1 MPQSNGDLR
10 QPQDKVLDALRAAQL
25 EPVKCRG
32 GWKARC
38 PAHDDSTPSLDMK
51 VESDGKVLVIC
62 RSQGCSFSAIA
73 AALGLQEADFFPH
86 GIVSAKSKAKRRID
100 FVHPVA
106 VYLYENPDGSPRFQV
121 RRFNVFEDGVIVD
134 KDFRQYRPDGAP
146 GLGDV
151 EPILYHLPE
160 LLSADPNRPVMIL
173 EGEKDVDN
181 VRSLGRVATCNPM
194 GAGKWRDPYSESLR
208 GRICWIIPDND
219 PPTKDYPDGGKGRHH
234 ALQVAR
240 SLLGIAASVKI
251 VDLVQLMPDLKEK
264 GDVSDFLDAGGTLN
278 EVEELARETAEW
290 VPEQQD
296 FSKLRNLNALNAL
309 DEEDEE
315 PIKVKLWPDPPGD
328 EAYHGLLGKIVK
340 AIAPETESDPL
351 ALLANMVIFFG
362 NIIGRTAYVQI
373 EATRHYLNEYSV
385 IVGQSAIGRKGTA
398 SDWVRHVFRSVD
410 GLWADERIQG
420 GLSSGEGVISAV
432 RDPTE
437 TRTPIKEKNKIVDY
451 QITVSDP
458 GIEDKRLM
466 IVESE
471 FGGVLKAIQREGNKL
486 TSVIRLGWDTGLLRS
501 MTKSPYKATDAHI
514 SITTHITLYELQTLL
529 SVTDTV
535 NGFANRFLWFLVRR
549 QGSLPFGGNVPDLS
563 LLCDALGMAVA
574 FAKSVT
580 RIGWADAAR
589 PVWAAMYDELFDVP
603 PGLLG
608 EILSRG
614 QPHVRRLAAIYAV
627 ADGKTAVDV
636 DHLLA
641 AKALWDSS
649 ARSVRYI
656 FGNSLGNKDA
666 EKLLQAIEDAGCKG
680 LSRSQIWEDVFQGN
694 KPRDAIT
701 ALLALLMEKER
712 VREAKETDTGGRP
725 SLKYFAW
732 GTTPSTCLTR

>member
-1 MPQSNGDLR
+1 MGKDNISHARGQSALATNNGDLR

-62 RSQGCSFSAIA
+62 RSQGCSFAAIA
-73 AALGLQEADFFPH
+73 AALGLEEADFFPH
-86 GIVSAKSKAKRRID
+86 PIVPGKSKAKRRTD

-194 GAGKWRDPYSESLR
+194 GASKWKDCYAESLR

-219 PPTKDYPDGGKGRHH
+219 QPGRDH

-290 VPEQQD
+290 IPTEIVVSSD
-296 FSKLRNLNALNAL
+296 
-309 DEEDEE
+309 DEDDDCV
-315 PIKVKLWPDPPGD
+315 PIKITPWPDPPGE

-340 AIAPETESDPL
+340 TIAPQTESDPL
-351 ALLANMVIFFG
+351 AILANVVIFFG
-362 NIIGRTAYVQI
+362 NIIGRSAYLQI
-373 EATRHYLNEYSV
+373 EATRHYLNEYAV

-398 SDWVRHVFRSVD
+398 SDWAKHVFSTVD
-410 GLWADERIQG
+410 GLWGDDRIQG
-420 GLSSGEGVISAV
+420 GLSSGEGLISAV

-437 TRTPIKEKNKIVDY
+437 MRTPVKEKGKIVDY

-466 IVESE
+466 VVESE

-563 LLCDALGMAVA
+563 LLCNALDMAVGNA
-574 FAKSVT
+574 RGVT
-580 RIGWADAAR
+580 RIGWTDAAR
-589 PVWAAMYDELFDVP
+589 PVWSAIYDELFDVP

-666 EKLLQAIEDAGCKG
+666 EKLLQAIVDAGRKG
-680 LSRSQIWEDVFQGN
+680 LSRKEISVDVFQRN
-694 KPRDAIT
+694 KPMDTIT
-701 ALLALLMEKER
+701 GLLALLMENSR
-712 VREAKETDTGGRP
+712 VHEVKDCSTGGRRT
-725 SLKYFAW
+725 LRYFAF
-732 GTTPSTCLTR
+732 GVTPSTN